1 MRITIEKNE
10 QAFDLA
16 AAKRIVQQIKEKPE
30 SVIGLSTGRTTRNM
44 HRLVAQIHHD
54 QPFDATRATFFGIDE
69 VTGVSRSYSGAC
81 YTMLKT
87 EIIDDLGVDEDHFLM
102 LPTAT
107 DNLDADCKHFSDE
120 LQHKGGIDL
129 LILGLGENGHLGFN
143 QPGTSFE
150 STAGTGSM
158 DSALENR
165 IRRETGVPAEHPL
178 GGVTLGLSDI
188 MQARRILLVAK
199 GTSKAEIVKKVLHG
213 PVDTHVPA
221 SILQRHPHCE
231 VLLDADAASCLSL
244 AEKKSGGDKP
254 SHLAPFLMMV
264 FIFLVMGFLATID
277 SQLQRPLQSA
287 FLARVGLLRNTLPTM
302 VIFSWFL
309 AYPVC
314 SGLGTR

>member
-1 MRITIEKNE
+1 MRITIERNE

-44 HRLVAQIHHD
+44 HRLVAQIHRD

-81 YTMLKT
+81 YTILKT

-107 DNLDADCKHFSDE
+107 DNLDANCKHFSDE

-150 STAGTGSM
+150 STVGIGSM

-165 IRRETGVPAEHPL
+165 IRRETGVPAEHSL

-188 MQARRILLVAK
+188 MQVRRIILVVK
-199 GTSKAEIVKKVLHG
+199 GTSKAEIVKQVLRG
-213 PVDTHVPA
+213 PVSTDVPA
-221 SILQRHPHCE
+221 SILQHHPHCE
-231 VLLDADAASCLSL
+231 VLLDADAASCLPL
-244 AEKKSGGDKP
+244 VEKKSEGDKP
-254 SHLAPFLMMV
+254 SPGKDPKIVEQALTLY
-264 FIFLVMGFLATID
+264 D
-277 SQLQRPLQSA
+277 S
-287 FLARVGLLRNTLPTM
+287 RVYSMDQISKTTGISRRTLYKYINLRKENQYNSLNHD
-302 VIFSWFL
+302 
-309 AYPVC
+309 
-314 SGLGTR
+314 RNR